1 MELFCFCKLRTVP
14 QINMIHLS
22 KWGFQETLSVS
33 RYRHFLKKKIHI
45 YFWLQWVF
53 VATRRLSLALVS
65 RGYSSS
71 QRTGFSLLRLLL
83 LWSTGL
89 GRQLCLSGS

>member
-53 VATRRLSLALVS
+53 VATRRLSVVMVNK
-65 RGYSSS
+65 GYSVVAV
-71 QRTGFSLLRLLL
+71 QRLLIVVASFIVDHSL
-83 LWSTGL
+83 
-89 GRQLCLSGS
+89 